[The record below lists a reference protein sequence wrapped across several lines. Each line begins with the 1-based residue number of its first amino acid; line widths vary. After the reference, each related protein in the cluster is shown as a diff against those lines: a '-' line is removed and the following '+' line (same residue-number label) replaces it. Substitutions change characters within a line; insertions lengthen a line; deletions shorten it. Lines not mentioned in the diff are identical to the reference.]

1 MSLFNFSKIKNII
14 LIPLTFV
21 GVFTLFLPW
30 IVYPRLDMTIK
41 GYDGDGWL
49 VSILFF
55 LALLL
60 NTYLFFKTKTI
71 INRVG
76 NILTFFLGLVIFSL
90 GIYKIFAFYE
100 DVNSFQ
106 SNDPITSYAGAGV
119 YLASGLY
126 IISIIGFLMLV
137 VSSLGGYIKKKKHL
151 ILLFGL
157 MLLSS
162 LGSYLIFNQ
171 TKNSN
176 QLDKVEIQENL
187 DTAFAQ
193 MSNSLISG
201 KSDQF
206 VEYVHPILYQSIG
219 GKGKLIELM
228 SKLYEDVNVK
238 SGKINKLFKTKTEGD
253 VIQALLMQSFTFVTK
268 GQETVSST
276 KSFAFSYDGGR
287 SWIFAG
293 IENRSYD
300 EMKKIIPEIFD
311 ELRY

>member
-106 SNDPITSYAGAGV
+106 SNDPITSYAGA
-119 YLASGLY
+119 
-126 IISIIGFLMLV
+126 
-137 VSSLGGYIKKKKHL
+137 
-151 ILLFGL
+151 
-157 MLLSS
+157 
-162 LGSYLIFNQ
+162 
-171 TKNSN
+171 
-176 QLDKVEIQENL
+176 
-187 DTAFAQ
+187 
-193 MSNSLISG
+193 
-201 KSDQF
+201 
-206 VEYVHPILYQSIG
+206 
-219 GKGKLIELM
+219 
-228 SKLYEDVNVK
+228 
-238 SGKINKLFKTKTEGD
+238 
-253 VIQALLMQSFTFVTK
+253 
-268 GQETVSST
+268 
-276 KSFAFSYDGGR
+276 
-287 SWIFAG
+287 
-293 IENRSYD
+293 
-300 EMKKIIPEIFD
+300 
-311 ELRY
+311 